1 MFMNLGLN
9 WNLFYIMFV
18 LSLLSFNKENN
29 SLINPNQSLMN
40 KFIGLIL

>member
-1 MFMNLGLN
+1 MNLGLN

-29 SLINPNQSLMN
+29 SLINQNQLLMN